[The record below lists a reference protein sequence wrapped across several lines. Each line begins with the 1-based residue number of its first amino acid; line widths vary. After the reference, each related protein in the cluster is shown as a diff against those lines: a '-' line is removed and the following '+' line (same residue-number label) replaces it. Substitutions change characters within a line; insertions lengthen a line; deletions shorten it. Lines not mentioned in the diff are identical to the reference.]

1 MGAGALLEKRVGVR
15 PQVQE
20 GLPPPSTP
28 VSAARK
34 CPSGLHLPRL
44 LYGGLG
50 KRTEHHQRGRWP
62 RKEAQAGSRCSRPH
76 DCTLRPAEN
85 QQGAHFS
92 KAAQSL
98 RPQKGPEARARP
110 RAEGSPGRFSPA
122 PRRAAGQSP
131 SELQLLQRCPHHD
144 HNRVVNALKRKLCLN
159 KASNLKNE
167 RG

>member
-1 MGAGALLEKRVGVR
+1 MR
-15 PQVQE
+15 PEVQE